1 MVGQNFFNYIEFM
14 GDKLL
19 LYAERVNQI
28 KGSALTGFANIDSN
42 PQLGARTWAVNYRE
56 RPNDVTITNDFIFQE
71 ERLQRWSQWKYGMPT
86 EEVSGLEYI
95 PRKQP
100 EFQYLGRSYQLFPAS
115 QRIRFNTDGQKVL
128 KIALSC
134 RDLAL
139 THNSFSPPISDRDLT
154 SSGELRDYFIFKH
167 QEYRPLMIL
176 RINDNN
182 EYFLENEELYSTED
196 IELSKDFKYPKITWG
211 DGNIFKL
218 YYDTREHPDYP
229 LLPPK
234 IITKVKNN
242 YKKPSTRDFLM
253 AYDIVNKSTLDR
265 ERFYIYPDLNT
276 IRSLYLTSDNNKK
289 IFEIAIRRYRLA
301 FFLRN
306 GKVLWRIGPDGSF
319 FTGGAFARSLLS
331 RVGHKKPLSIKSSPK
346 ADNFVSSLGSLERE
360 NINRS
365 PEAAKF
371 VSTLA
376 FLEHTPDFVPFSYIE
391 PFIFQP
397 GVLPVNKKWQ
407 ASQLEETGGFQKG
420 ISPKAVTRDEDG
432 NINYQFDYQIVASGG
447 NLQQMPNAENKSSY
461 FTPFNLVPSE
471 ELVL

>member
-1 MVGQNFFNYIEFM
+1 M

-28 KGSALTGFANIDSN
+28 KGSALTGFANIDST

-86 EEVSGLEYI
+86 EEVSGLAYI

-115 QRIRFNTDGQKVL
+115 QRIRFNTDGQRVL

-139 THNSFSPPISDRDLT
+139 THNSFTPPISDRDLT
-154 SSGELRDYFIFKH
+154 SSRELQDYFIFKH
-167 QEYRPLMIL
+167 QEYRPLMRL
-176 RINDNN
+176 KINDNN

-242 YKKPSTRDFLM
+242 YKKPSARDFLM
-253 AYDIVNKSTLDR
+253 AYDIVNQSTLER
-265 ERFYIYPDLNT
+265 ERFYIYPDLST
-276 IRSLYLTSDNNKK
+276 IRSLYLTSDDNKK
-289 IFEIAIRRYRLA
+289 IFEIAVRRFRVSL
-301 FFLRN
+301 FLRN
-306 GKVLWRIGPDGSF
+306 GEVLWRLVNEDEFVGNAFGLF
-319 FTGGAFARSLLS
+319 LGGT
-331 RVGHKKPLSIKSSPK
+331 GHKKPLDLSKAPERVKFSSK
-346 ADNFVSSLGSLERE
+346 ELSAKERARF
-360 NINRS
+360 I
-365 PEAAKF
+365 
-371 VSTLA
+371 STLA
-376 FLEHTPDFVPFSYIE
+376 FLEHTPDFVPFSYID

-397 GVLPVNKKWQ
+397 GVLPANKKWQ

-420 ISPKAVTRDEDG
+420 IPPKAVIRNEDG

-471 ELVL
+471 ELIL

>member
-1 MVGQNFFNYIEFM
+1 M

-28 KGSALTGFANIDSN
+28 KGSALTGFANIDST

-86 EEVSGLEYI
+86 EEVSGLAYI

-115 QRIRFNTDGQKVL
+115 LKIRFNTDGQSIY

-139 THNSFSPPISDRDLT
+139 IHNNFTHSISDRDLT
-154 SSGELRDYFIFKH
+154 SSRELQNYFIFKH
-167 QEYRPLMIL
+167 QEYRPLM
-176 RINDNN
+176 RSKINDNN

-242 YKKPSTRDFLM
+242 YKKPSARDFLM
-253 AYDIVNKSTLDR
+253 AYDIVNQSTLER

-276 IRSLYLTSDNNKK
+276 IRSLYLTSDDNKK
-289 IFEIAIRRYRLA
+289 IFEIAVRRYRLA
-301 FFLRN
+301 FLLRD
-306 GKVLWRIGPDGSF
+306 GKVLWRIVPEGSF
-319 FTGGAFARSLLS
+319 SGFSAFARSLLS
-331 RVGHKKPLSIKSSPK
+331 RIGHKKPIDIK
-346 ADNFVSSLGSLERE
+346 G
-360 NINRS
+360 S

-376 FLEHTPDFVPFSYIE
+376 FLEHTPDFVPSSYID

-407 ASQLEETGGFQKG
+407 ASQLEEIGGFQKG
-420 ISPKAVTRDEDG
+420 IPPKAVTRDENG

-461 FTPFNLVPSE
+461 ITPFNLVPSE
-471 ELVL
+471 ELIL